1 MKTHTN
7 EYLDLCIT
15 PKIVEAL
22 ILELFAGEV
31 VRLSEIAPIVRQ
43 EFIDRGGNDPGE
55 CIPHNRFYSSM
66 KKGLRYLKNGEY
78 AELVPHNRWRIK
90 ANRITTDIPVQNGS
104 QQPIVE
110 SNENTSMTET
120 LTIGSGIGAVYVYY
134 YPTYKEMANIKSE
147 SAWRCK
153 IGYSEKS
160 TEIRIKGQSA
170 TTVPEKEE
178 IGLVIRTDY
187 PNLLEHA
194 IQFVLKCR
202 GRWEKESPGKEW
214 FLTSPT
220 EVAGI
225 YTIINSI

>member
-1 MKTHTN
+1 MKTN
-7 EYLDLCIT
+7 EYLDLYIT

-22 ILELFAGEV
+22 ILELFAGKV

-43 EFIDRGGNDPGE
+43 KFIDKGGNDPGE
-55 CIPHNRFYSSM
+55 CITDNKFYSNM
-66 KKGLRYLKNGEY
+66 KKGIRYLKEAGY

-90 ANRITTDIPVQNGS
+90 ASRNSNTTPVQNGS
-104 QQPIVE
+104 QQPVVE
-110 SNENTSMTET
+110 PNENTSATET
-120 LTIGSGIGAVYVYY
+120 LTIGSGIGVIYVYY
-134 YPTYKEMANIKSE
+134 YPSYRELANIKNE

-160 TEIRIKGQSA
+160 PEIRIKEKF
-170 TTVPEKEE
+170 TTAVPEKEE

-187 PNLLEHA
+187 PKLLEHA
-194 IQFVLKCR
+194 IQFVLKSR
-202 GRWEKESPGKEW
+202 GRWQEESPDKEW

-225 YTIINSI
+225 YAIINSI